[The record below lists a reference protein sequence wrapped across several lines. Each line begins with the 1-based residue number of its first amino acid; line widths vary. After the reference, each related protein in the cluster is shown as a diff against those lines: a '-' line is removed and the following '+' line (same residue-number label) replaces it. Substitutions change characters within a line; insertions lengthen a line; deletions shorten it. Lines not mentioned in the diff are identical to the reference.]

1 MHSLRIQL
9 QLTPKFII
17 IIIVMSQEQPR
28 RPQEGE
34 EQQPQPIKYGDVFN
48 LSGELADKP
57 IAPQDA
63 AMMQAAET
71 RVFGQTQK
79 DGTAA
84 AMQAAATINVRAGLV
99 DHSDVTDV
107 AGQEG
112 VTVAETAL
120 PGTRIITESVGGQV
134 NID

>member
-28 RPQEGE
+28 RPQEG